1 MALGEKRVCNGL
13 PRCFGESLYVKVRRA
28 RHFTLLRLTYE
39 YLNYTSTKCESILC
53 GLCNNWPLPN
63 KQILKERGENN

>member
-13 PRCFGESLYVKVRRA
+13 PRCFVESWYLKVRCA
-28 RHFTLLRLTYE
+28 THFTLLRLIYN

-53 GLCNNWPLPN
+53 GLSNNWPLPN
-63 KQILKERGENN
+63 KQILKERGEND